1 MSNHDVYKNDF
12 PHIEEWVKS
21 NGYYHINTS
30 IDKFGYHHINT
41 GGRHEAWR
49 RDFNLEE
56 GGYLLLAFDGISCF
70 GPLDQAHWFLGSYN
84 KNDDIVDLQ
93 TKGSLTFKE
102 VQHWHHKHVQWE
114 VCEDTK
120 SSLFGF
126 QDGLTSEEKEV
137 IVSMIQQRIC
147 DLEEEKDYALKSSKR
162 IGYKN
167 AFEKEDYALLQVLRD
182 VEEKLS

>member
-12 PHIEEWVKS
+12 PHIEEWVNS
-21 NGYYHINTS
+21 HGYY
-30 IDKFGYHHINT
+30 HINT

-56 GGYLLLAFDGISCF
+56 GGYLLLTFDGISCF
-70 GPLDQAHWFLGSYN
+70 GPLDQEHWTLVRCD
-84 KNDDIVDLQ
+84 KNDDVVDLQ

-114 VCEDTK
+114 VREDTK

-147 DLEEEKDYALKSSKR
+147 DLEEEKDYALKSAKR
-162 IGYKN
+162 IVYKN

>member
-12 PHIEEWVKS
+12 PHIEEWVNS
-21 NGYYHINTS
+21 HGYY
-30 IDKFGYHHINT
+30 HINT

-56 GGYLLLAFDGISCF
+56 GGYLLLTFDGISCF
-70 GPLDQAHWFLGSYN
+70 GPLDQEHWTLVRCD
-84 KNDDIVDLQ
+84 KNDDVVDLQ

-114 VCEDTK
+114 VREDTK

-147 DLEEEKDYALKSSKR
+147 DLEEEKDYALKSAKR

>member
-12 PHIEEWVKS
+12 PHIEEWVNS
-21 NGYYHINTS
+21 HGYY
-30 IDKFGYHHINT
+30 HINT

-56 GGYLLLAFDGISCF
+56 GGYLLLTFDGISCF
-70 GPLDQAHWFLGSYN
+70 GPLDQEHWTLVRCD
-84 KNDDIVDLQ
+84 KNDNVVGLQ
-93 TKGSLTFKE
+93 TKVNLTFKE
-102 VQHWHHKHVQWE
+102 VQHWHKKHVQWE
-114 VCEDTK
+114 VREDTK
-120 SSLFGF
+120 SCLFGF

>member
-21 NGYYHINTS
+21 N
-30 IDKFGYHHINT
+30 GYHHINT

-70 GPLDQAHWFLGSYN
+70 GPLDQEHWTLVRCD
-84 KNDDIVDLQ
+84 KNDNVVGLQ
-93 TKGSLTFKE
+93 TKVNLTFKE

-147 DLEEEKDYALKSSKR
+147 DLEEEKDYALKSAKR

>member
-21 NGYYHINTS
+21 NGYS
-30 IDKFGYHHINT
+30 HINT
-41 GGRHEAWR
+41 GGGCEAWV
-49 RDFNLEE
+49 RDFKLEE
-56 GGYLLLAFDGISCF
+56 GGYLLLAFDGVSCF
-70 GPLDQAHWFLGSYN
+70 GPLDQEHWTLVRCD
-84 KNDDIVDLQ
+84 KNDDVVDLQ

-114 VCEDTK
+114 VREDTK
-120 SSLFGF
+120 SPLISF
-126 QDGLTSEEKEV
+126 QEGLNSEEKEV

-167 AFEKEDYALLQVLRD
+167 AFEKEDYALLQILRD

>member
-21 NGYYHINTS
+21 NGYHN
-30 IDKFGYHHINT
+30 INT
-41 GGRHEAWR
+41 GDGCEAWR

-70 GPLDQAHWFLGSYN
+70 GPLDQEHWFLGRYD
-84 KNDDIVDLQ
+84 KNDVMEDLQ

-102 VQHWHHKHVQWE
+102 VQHWHNKHVQWE
-114 VCEDTK
+114 VREDTK
-120 SSLFGF
+120 FPLISF
-126 QDGLTSEEKEV
+126 QEGLTSEEKEV

-147 DLEEEKDYALKSSKR
+147 DLEEEKDYALKSAKR

-167 AFEKEDYALLQVLRD
+167 AFEKEDYALLQILRD

>member
-21 NGYYHINTS
+21 NGYS
-30 IDKFGYHHINT
+30 HINT
-41 GGRHEAWR
+41 GGGCEAWV
-49 RDFNLEE
+49 RDFKLEE
-56 GGYLLLAFDGISCF
+56 GGYLLLAFDGVSCF
-70 GPLDQAHWFLGSYN
+70 GPLDQEHWTLVRCD
-84 KNDDIVDLQ
+84 KNDDV
-93 TKGSLTFKE
+93 K
-102 VQHWHHKHVQWE
+102 WE
-114 VCEDTK
+114 VREDTK
-120 SSLFGF
+120 FPLISF
-126 QDGLTSEEKEV
+126 QEGLNSEEKEV

-167 AFEKEDYALLQVLRD
+167 AFEKEDYALLQILRD